1 MSSQYRLTILISDD
15 TFPALKK
22 AGYRLCIAKEVNGKY
37 DVAFQTVKEVAYQN
51 DFEFEERFRIFG
63 TRKFEVGENAQPFTR
78 RVPILSGREVTLDV
92 DGAFSVVSG
101 PVVPSKPFTVH
112 NQYAYPLH
120 FGVDAVVDND
130 YNTAFVHEMAVLSG
144 EIFVAP
150 KKKLLIWFEQGLETG
165 MMFTHTVSNSIRLD
179 FTETNDITISYT
191 APRSAP
197 EKGIWSFGPLPVL
210 GQTYH
215 PETNTFSLTPA
226 ILPSGDELKQLGE
239 LLRLEPPTHSKRPL
253 AITAA

>member
-1 MSSQYRLTILISDD
+1 MSSKYRLTIFISED

-22 AGYRLCIAKEVNGKY
+22 AGYRLCIAKEVNGKH
-37 DVAFQTVKEVAYQN
+37 DVAFQTVKDIVYQN
-51 DFEFEERFRIFG
+51 DFEFDERFLIFG
-63 TRKFEVGENAQPFTR
+63 TKKFEVGETAQPFTR
-78 RVPILSGREVTLDV
+78 KVLIASGREVTLDV

-120 FGVDAVVDND
+120 FGVDAVVDNG

-144 EIFVAP
+144 EIFMAP
-150 KKKLLIWFEQGLETG
+150 KKKLLIWFDQGLETG
-165 MMFTHTVSNSIRLD
+165 MMFTHTVSNCMRLD
-179 FTETNDITISYT
+179 FTETNDITISYA
-191 APRSAP
+191 APSKTAP

-226 ILPSGDELKQLGE
+226 ILPSGDELRRLGE
-239 LLRLEPPTHSKRPL
+239 LLRLEPPHP
-253 AITAA
+253 